1 FLFFTDTCPTEIYT
15 LSLHDALPILGCQP
29 LRLEPQSAETS
40 ASHHS
45 RWFALG
51 APNLERA
58 VTRARLIDP
67 PCGAPRNERRHVHD
81 RVNAALIADEVDIP
95 AVINEPRPRLDDVR
109 RAVGIV
115 SSVERQGAALDDH
128 EARPRVRVPAKGP
141 ARRDPVL
148 QDVEIGF
155 TLGVD
160 PGLPAARE
168 RLRVD
173 LVELPH

>member
-58 VTRARLIDP
+58 VARARLIDP

-81 RVNAALIADEVDIP
+81 CVDGPFVADEMDIAP
-95 AVINEPRPRLDDVR
+95 LIDEPRPCLDDLR
-109 RAVGIV
+109 RAIGIV
-115 SSVERQGAALDDH
+115 SSVRRQGARLDDH
-128 EARPRVRVPAKGP
+128 EGRPRVRV
-141 ARRDPVL
+141 
-148 QDVEIGF
+148 
-155 TLGVD
+155 
-160 PGLPAARE
+160 
-168 RLRVD
+168 
-173 LVELPH
+173 